1 MPYGQDDPFSAQ
13 IRAAQGMQAMK
24 SVAGYPYMPYT
35 SQATG
40 YEPQTGARNAADM
53 IGGVFN
59 AWIGKKANDYQNEVK
74 EAESV
79 FTLSKLGYDLGD
91 LLSDSKKRKAVEK
104 VLGITLPQTAEGD
117 YGPQSI
123 ERIQQN
129 LRKAILK
136 DDRNQQ
142 TLARVIPQAQAEM
155 AAQAQPTVD
164 QGMYAEGGVPAEA
177 MSGPGA
183 PGPGGMAPG
192 QPPMMAPPGQPPMA
206 PGMDPRMARILAAD
220 PQHQGRMEEIGATGA
235 AQLATAGLKGQYD
248 LAQESMKQQVAFQKS
263 VGDNAQQLFRD
274 YGGTLPAQAA
284 QDMSLSLMTRKEPSK
299 GTVEAFQ
306 NAMSP
311 EQRELQKS
319 ILPILKEAFPNL
331 VDSPGHMSLLAGMAA
346 QGKPIP
352 VEMLPG
358 KDVTFR
364 DPETGQMVTK
374 QLPLNYLA
382 SNAAVNLEFRKI
394 NAQYA
399 NLQAGQLRELL
410 STPSKVMVPGPD
422 GKMMP
427 LPMSMARDAQM
438 IEESME
444 RIRTSKLDIKNIDAL
459 VTLMKSTQ
467 LRPED
472 RSVALET
479 LAKQLGF
486 KSMRDDGFINWLKD
500 YNQWRLLPPA
510 PGEPQAGAPPA
521 GVPPAGLPRQ
531 R

>member
-1 MPYGQDDPFSAQ
+1 
-13 IRAAQGMQAMK
+13 
-24 SVAGYPYMPYT
+24 
-35 SQATG
+35 
-40 YEPQTGARNAADM
+40 
-53 IGGVFN
+53 
-59 AWIGKKANDYQNEVK
+59 
-74 EAESV
+74 
-79 FTLSKLGYDLGD
+79 
-91 LLSDSKKRKAVEK
+91 
-104 VLGITLPQTAEGD
+104 
-117 YGPQSI
+117 
-123 ERIQQN
+123 
-129 LRKAILK
+129 
-136 DDRNQQ
+136 
-142 TLARVIPQAQAEM
+142 
-155 AAQAQPTVD
+155 
-164 QGMYAEGGVPAEA
+164 
-177 MSGPGA
+177 
-183 PGPGGMAPG
+183 
-192 QPPMMAPPGQPPMA
+192 
-206 PGMDPRMARILAAD
+206 
-220 PQHQGRMEEIGATGA
+220 
-235 AQLATAGLKGQYD
+235 
-248 LAQESMKQQVAFQKS
+248 
-263 VGDNAQQLFRD
+263 
-274 YGGTLPAQAA
+274 
-284 QDMSLSLMTRKEPSK
+284 MTRKEPSK

-479 LAKQLGF
+479 LARQLGF

>member
-1 MPYGQDDPFSAQ
+1 MPDDPFTAQ
-13 IRAAQGMQAMK
+13 LRAAQSMQAMK

-40 YEPQTGARNAADM
+40 YEPQTGGRQAADM

-117 YGPQSI
+117 YGPQSV

-136 DDRNQQ
+136 DPKNME
-142 TLARVIPQAQAEM
+142 TISRVVPQAQAEM
-155 AAQAQPTVD
+155 AQSQPAPPVD
-164 QGMYAEGGVPAEA
+164 QGMYAEGGVQAEA
-177 MSGPGA
+177 MPGPGA
-183 PGPGGMAPG
+183 PGPGGIAPG
-192 QPPMMAPPGQPPMA
+192 QPPMMAPPGQPPMT
-206 PGMDPRMARILAAD
+206 PGMDPRMQRILAAD

-235 AQLATAGLKGQYD
+235 AHLAAAGLKGQYD
-248 LAQESMKQQVAFQKS
+248 LAQETMKQRVAFQKS
-263 VGDNAQQLFRD
+263 IGDNAQQLFRD
-274 YGGTLPAQAA
+274 YGGTLPAQSA
-284 QDMSLSLMTRKEPSK
+284 QDMSISLMTGKEPAK
-299 GTVEAFQ
+299 GTVEAFT

-331 VDSPGHMSLLAGMAA
+331 ADSPGHMSLLAGMAA
-346 QGKPIP
+346 QGKEIP

-358 KDVTFR
+358 KEVTFT
-364 DPETGQMVTK
+364 DENGKTVTRH
-374 QLPLNYLA
+374 LPLNYLA
-382 SNAAVNLEFRKI
+382 STAALNLEFKKV
-394 NAQYA
+394 NTQYA
-399 NLQAGQLRELL
+399 NLQRGQLQQLL
-410 STPSKVMVPGPD
+410 STPSQVKVPDNKGNMVS
-422 GKMMP
+422 
-427 LPMSMARDAQM
+427 LPMALARDAQM

-444 RIRTSKLDIKNIDAL
+444 RIRSSKMDVKNVDAM

-467 LRPED
+467 LSVQD
-472 RSVALET
+472 RGIILQT
-479 LAKQLGF
+479 LAQQLGF
-486 KSMRDDGFINWLKD
+486 KSREDPGFINWLKD
-500 YNQWRLLPPA
+500 YNQWRVLPPA
-510 PGEPQAGAPPA
+510 PGEPVGAPPA